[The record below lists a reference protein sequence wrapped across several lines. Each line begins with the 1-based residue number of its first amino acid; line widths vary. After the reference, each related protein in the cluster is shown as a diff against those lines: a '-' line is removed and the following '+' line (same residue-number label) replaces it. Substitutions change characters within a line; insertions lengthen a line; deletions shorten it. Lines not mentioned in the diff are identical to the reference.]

1 MKIMF
6 VCRSNTG
13 RSQVAEALYNKITQ
27 SKNAISTGTIVK
39 DGIKT
44 VGEKSATD
52 LIAAMKMRS
61 IDISSNERTQ
71 ISKDMVEDV
80 DKVIVM
86 AEPENIPDWLKNIK
100 QYEYWKIEDI
110 KGKNLEDSV
119 SIINRIELK
128 VKELINKN

>member
-86 AEPENIPDWLKNIK
+86 AEPENIPDWLKNNTNTGK
-100 QYEYWKIEDI
+100 LKIS
-110 KGKNLEDSV
+110 KV
-119 SIINRIELK
+119 RI
-128 VKELINKN
+128 

>member
-1 MKIMF
+1 MF

-27 SKNAISTGTIVK
+27 SKNAISTGKIVK